1 MRLFFRALLLSLVLV
16 GVAAAQGSS
25 AQSSKPSSEPASQPV
40 PADRIVAVVNDEV
53 ITHHELR
60 SRLDSALGQ
69 LQRQGTALPP
79 REVLEKQML
88 ERLVIDKVQLQFA
101 REVGLRVD
109 DAQLDQALQRIAA
122 NNKLTLAQFRVALEK
137 DGIAFASF
145 REEIRAEMTIARLRE
160 REVDGRIFISEGEI
174 DNYLAGEAGQAG
186 GEEFEMAHIL
196 LRAPESASPEQ
207 IQQLR
212 AKADQIVERLGKG
225 ENFAQLAAAYS
236 DAPDGLRGGDLGWRS
251 LNRLPT
257 MFAEAATR
265 LKVGEVSPVL
275 RSSNGFHLVKLLGKR
290 GGGALP
296 AVQQT
301 HARHILIKVNEV
313 VSEPEA
319 RHTLESLRQRIK
331 HGENFADLARL
342 FSQDGS
348 ASKGGDLGWIYAGD
362 TVPEFEQAMN
372 RLAPGEL
379 SEAVQ
384 SPFGFHLIEV
394 IERRVQDVSSDR
406 QRATARQ
413 VLRERKRDEAYQ
425 DWLRQMRDRAYV
437 ELRLEET

>member
-1 MRLFFRALLLSLVLV
+1 MIPFLRSLLLTLLLV
-16 GVAAAQGSS
+16 GGAVAQTAVKQ
-25 AQSSKPSSEPASQPV
+25 PSQPV
-40 PADRIVAVVNDEV
+40 AADRIVAVVNDEV
-53 ITHHELR
+53 ITLHELR

-79 REVLEKQML
+79 RDVLERQML
-88 ERLVIDKVQLQFA
+88 ERLVMDKVQLQFA
-101 REVGLRVD
+101 REIGLRVD

-122 NNKLTLAQFRVALEK
+122 NNKLSLAQFRTALEK
-137 DGIAFASF
+137 DGISFANF
-145 REEIRAEMTIARLRE
+145 REEIRAEITIARLRE
-160 REVDGRIFISEGEI
+160 REVDSRIFISEGEI
-174 DNYLAGEAGQAG
+174 DNYLAGSSGSGAT
-186 GEEFEMAHIL
+186 GEEYQIAHIL

-212 AKADQIVERLGKG
+212 ARTEQIVERLRNG

-236 DAPDGLRGGDLGWRS
+236 DAPDALRGGDLGWRP
-251 LNRLPT
+251 LDRLPG
-257 MFAEAATR
+257 MFAEVVVT

-275 RSSNGFHLVKLLGKR
+275 RSSNGFHLIKLLARR

-319 RHTLESLRQRIK
+319 RHTLESLRERIK
-331 HGENFADLARL
+331 HGESFADLARL
-342 FSQDGS
+342 FSQDAS
-348 ASKGGDLGWIYAGD
+348 AAKGGDLGWIYAGD
-362 TVPEFEQAMN
+362 TVPEFERVMN

-379 SEAVQ
+379 SEPVQ

-394 IERRVQDVSSDR
+394 LERRVKDVSSDR
-406 QRATARQ
+406 QRSAARQ

-425 DWLRQMRDRAYV
+425 DWLRQTRDRAYV
-437 ELRLEET
+437 ELRLEES